1 MARHSSF
8 LPANTLIHQSRS
20 DRNNRSLRPVFIDE
34 NVMTFQE
41 QHLLQHLKTHE
52 GKQWECDV
60 CSKLFTTKYFL
71 KKHKRLHTGE
81 TPYSCD
87 TCGKTFTFQQSYHKH
102 LLYHSDEKPHICTE
116 CDRAFKE
123 LSTLHNH
130 QRIHTGEK
138 PFACETCG
146 E

>member
-1 MARHSSF
+1 
-8 LPANTLIHQSRS
+8 
-20 DRNNRSLRPVFIDE
+20 
-34 NVMTFQE
+34 
-41 QHLLQHLKTHE
+41 
-52 GKQWECDV
+52 
-60 CSKLFTTKYFL
+60 
-71 KKHKRLHTGE
+71 
-81 TPYSCD
+81 
-87 TCGKTFTFQQSYHKH
+87 
-102 LLYHSDEKPHICTE
+102 LYHSDEKPHICTE